1 MVFKVCLCMGSI
13 QIYYISLYDKWGKRD
28 IPILLVDVGC
38 IFSPSIP
45 AYPIIFGGFLKWEYP
60 QIIHFCRIFWILE
73 NYKPSILETF
83 TSPSYPLGVPV
94 FLGSPLQAAMAAR
107 AARDPTPRWALRNK
121 PPHRPWPIT
130 TTSRAAWVVSED
142 SPNIP
147 SQVRIDLG
155 LLEIDPKIDNHKGI

>member
-1 MVFKVCLCMGSI
+1 
-13 QIYYISLYDKWGKRD
+13 
-28 IPILLVDVGC
+28 
-38 IFSPSIP
+38 
-45 AYPIIFGGFLKWEYP
+45 
-60 QIIHFCRIFWILE
+60 
-73 NYKPSILETF
+73 
-83 TSPSYPLGVPV
+83 
-94 FLGSPLQAAMAAR
+94 MAAR

-155 LLEIDPKIDNHKGI
+155 LLEIDPKIDKHKGFIGSSIANNPSVKSSTSKIE